1 MRQVVKLLRLE
12 QICLPD
18 LKVSPTA
25 VQEHS
30 DVLQAQELEEE
41 KQLRRFAWRRLKVG
55 FQEKYKSLSRLQSY
69 CETFLWMCTATT
81 TIKLFLACASRGLR
95 LNSIGSIVGS
105 RKWMRLHNRTP
116 SLKVKARILISEF
129 VQFALMIK
137 TGRNISLE
145 SSRNEKC
152 LFCNIPVIC
161 WYDFATRKPSS
172 ALTPEVV
179 G

>member
-1 MRQVVKLLRLE
+1 MEMRQVVKLLRLE
-12 QICLPD
+12 QVCLPD

-30 DVLQAQELEEE
+30 DVLQAQELEDE

-55 FQEKYKSLSRLQSY
+55 FQEKNINPCAD

-105 RKWMRLHNRTP
+105 RKWIRLHNRTP

-137 TGRNISLE
+137 SGRNISLE

-152 LFCNIPVIC
+152 LIVQHTCDLLV
-161 WYDFATRKPSS
+161 
-172 ALTPEVV
+172 
-179 G
+179 